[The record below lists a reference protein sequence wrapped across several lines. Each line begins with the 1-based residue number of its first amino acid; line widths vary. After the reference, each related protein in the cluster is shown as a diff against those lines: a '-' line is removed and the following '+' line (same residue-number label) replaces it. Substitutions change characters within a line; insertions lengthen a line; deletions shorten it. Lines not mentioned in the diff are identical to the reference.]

1 MYTSSMDMIKSSILI
16 VDDSAVVRRILSLA
30 ISKHPNFTIA
40 GTAVNGLEGVEFVKD
55 KKPDLVL
62 LDVEMPIMDG
72 ITALKEIRKFNPH
85 IPIIIFSSLTQ
96 KGAAT
101 TIDALTNGA
110 SDYVGKPSN
119 MADIDMAMQSIDQ
132 ILIPK
137 INSLLQ
143 RDVHKTTATQFTKSP
158 IPQAQNSQPQSDPL
172 KKIHAICIG
181 VSTGGPAAL
190 NTLFKAWQHPF
201 SVPIFIVQ
209 HMPPKFTDFLA
220 QRLSEIGVI
229 PVEEPYDGQEAL
241 PGKAYIAPGGMHMG
255 LKRKGAQVFIEVHD
269 GPLENSCRPSVDV
282 LFRSAAAVYGDH
294 LLAVVLTGMGS
305 DGMLGATEIRNKQGY
320 VIAQDEHSSVVW
332 GMPGAVVKANLAQKI
347 LSLDSVPGEIE
358 LMLRTP

>member
-1 MYTSSMDMIKSSILI
+1 MNMMKSSVLI
-16 VDDSAVVRRILSLA
+16 VDDSAVIRRILSLA
-30 ISKHPNFTIA
+30 LSKHANLSIA
-40 GTAVNGLEGVEFVKD
+40 GTATNGLEAIEFIKD

-110 SDYVGKPSN
+110 SDYVAKPSN
-119 MADIDMAMQSIDQ
+119 MADIETAMQSIDQ
-132 ILIPK
+132 LLIPK

-143 RDVHKTTATQFTKSP
+143 RNIQNAIPPQFTKSP
-158 IPQAQNSQPQSDPL
+158 VPQAPIIQPQNDPL

-181 VSTGGPAAL
+181 VSTGGPSAL
-190 NTLFKAWQHPF
+190 NTLFKAWQRPF

-209 HMPPKFTDFLA
+209 HMPPKFTDLLA
-220 QRLSEIGVI
+220 QRLSEIGAI

-241 PGKAYIAPGGMHMG
+241 PGRAYIAPGGMHMG

-282 LFRSAAAVYGDH
+282 LFRSAATVYGDH

-305 DGMLGATEIRNKQGY
+305 DGMLGAAEIRNKHGY
-320 VIAQDEHSSVVW
+320 VIAQDESSSVVW

-347 LSLDSVPGEIE
+347 ISLDLVPSEIE
-358 LMLRTP
+358 LMLRTL

>member
-1 MYTSSMDMIKSSILI
+1 MIKSSILI

-30 ISKHPNFTIA
+30 LSKYPNFNIA
-40 GTAVNGLEGVEFVKD
+40 GTAVNGLEAVEFIKE

-96 KGAAT
+96 KGAVT

-110 SDYVGKPSN
+110 SDYVAKPSN
-119 MADIDMAMQSIDQ
+119 MTDIENAMQSIDQ

-143 RDVHKTTATQFTKSP
+143 RNAINTAPPQFTKLPSA
-158 IPQAQNSQPQSDPL
+158 QAPFFLKQTDPL

-181 VSTGGPAAL
+181 VSTGGPSAL
-190 NTLFKAWQHPF
+190 NILFKSWQHPF
-201 SVPIFIVQ
+201 TVPIFIVQ
-209 HMPPKFTDFLA
+209 HMPPKFTDLLA

-229 PVEEPYDGQEAL
+229 PVAEPYDGEEAQ
-241 PGKAYIAPGGMHMG
+241 PGKAYIAPGGMHME
-255 LKRKGAQVFIEVHD
+255 LTRNGARVFIKVHD

-282 LFRSAAAVYGDH
+282 LFRSAATAYGDN

-305 DGMLGATEIRNKQGY
+305 DGMLGAAEIRNKHGY
-320 VIAQDEHSSVVW
+320 VIAQDENSSVVW
-332 GMPGAVVKANLAQKI
+332 GMPGAVVRANLAQKI
-347 LSLDSVPGEIE
+347 VSLDLVPSEIE

>member
-1 MYTSSMDMIKSSILI
+1 MDIIKSSILI
-16 VDDSAVVRRILSLA
+16 ADDSAVVRRVLNLA
-30 ISKHPNFTIA
+30 LSKHLNIAIA
-40 GTAVNGLEGVEFVKD
+40 GTAVNGLEAVEFVKD

-62 LDVEMPIMDG
+62 LDIEMPIMDG
-72 ITALKEIRKFNPH
+72 ITALKEIRKFNSH

-110 SDYVGKPSN
+110 SDYAGKPSN
-119 MADIDMAMQSIDQ
+119 MANIEMAMQSIDQ

-143 RDVHKTTATQFTKSP
+143 RNIQNILLPQVTKSAA
-158 IPQAQNSQPQSDPL
+158 IQAPNSLLQSHPL

-181 VSTGGPAAL
+181 VSTGGPSAL
-190 NTLFKAWQHPF
+190 NILFNAWQNPF

-220 QRLSEIGVI
+220 QRLSEIGVMQ
-229 PVEEPYDGQEAL
+229 VAEPYDGEEAL
-241 PGKAYIAPGGMHMG
+241 PGRAYIAPGGMHMA
-255 LKRKGAQVFIEVHD
+255 LKRSGTQVFIEVHD

-282 LFRSAAAVYGDH
+282 LFRSAATVYGDH

-305 DGMLGATEIRNKQGY
+305 DGMLGAAEIRNKHGY
-320 VIAQDEHSSVVW
+320 VIAQDENSSVVW
-332 GMPGAVVKANLAQKI
+332 GMPGSVVKANLAQKI
-347 LSLDSVPGEIE
+347 LSLDLIPGEIE
-358 LMLRTP
+358 LMLRSP

>member
-1 MYTSSMDMIKSSILI
+1 MDMIKSSILI

-30 ISKHPNFTIA
+30 LSKHTNFNIA
-40 GTAVNGLEGVEFVKD
+40 GTATNGVEAIQFIKD

-110 SDYVGKPSN
+110 SDYVAKPSN
-119 MADIDMAMQSIDQ
+119 MADIEMAMQSIDQ

-143 RDVHKTTATQFTKSP
+143 RDVHNAISPQVIKPLAHQAATFQK
-158 IPQAQNSQPQSDPL
+158 QSDPL
-172 KKIHAICIG
+172 KKIHAVCIG

-190 NTLFKAWQHPF
+190 NTLFKAWQRPF

-209 HMPPKFTDFLA
+209 HMPPKFTDLLA
-220 QRLSEIGVI
+220 QRLSEIGAI
-229 PVEEPYDGQEAL
+229 PVDEPYDGQEAL
-241 PGKAYIAPGGMHMG
+241 PGRAYIAPGGMHMG
-255 LKRKGAQVFIEVHD
+255 LKRKGTQVFIEVHD

-282 LFRSAAAVYGDH
+282 LFRSAATVYGDH

-305 DGMLGATEIRNKQGY
+305 DGMLGAAEIRKNHGY
-320 VIAQDEHSSVVW
+320 VIAQDENSSVVW
-332 GMPGAVVKANLAQKI
+332 GMPGAVIKANLAQKI
-347 LSLDSVPGEIE
+347 ISLDLVPGEIE

>member
-1 MYTSSMDMIKSSILI
+1 MDMMKSSILI

-30 ISKHPNFTIA
+30 LSKHVNLNIA
-40 GTAVNGLEGVEFVKD
+40 GTATNGVEAIQFIKD

-110 SDYVGKPSN
+110 SDYVAKPSN
-119 MADIDMAMQSIDQ
+119 MADIEMAMQSIDQ

-143 RDVHKTTATQFTKSP
+143 RDVHSTISPQVTKP
-158 IPQAQNSQPQSDPL
+158 LAPQAAIFQNQSDPL
-172 KKIHAICIG
+172 KKIHAVCIG
-181 VSTGGPAAL
+181 VSTGGPSAL
-190 NTLFKAWQHPF
+190 NTLFKAWQRPF

-209 HMPPKFTDFLA
+209 HMPPKFTDLLA

-229 PVEEPYDGQEAL
+229 PVDEPYDGQEAL
-241 PGKAYIAPGGMHMG
+241 PGRAYIAPGGMHMG
-255 LKRKGAQVFIEVHD
+255 LKRRGAQVFIEVHD

-282 LFRSAAAVYGDH
+282 LFRSAATVYGDH

-305 DGMLGATEIRNKQGY
+305 DGMLGAAEIRKNHGY
-320 VIAQDEHSSVVW
+320 VIAQDENSSVVW
-332 GMPGAVVKANLAQKI
+332 GMPGAVIKANLAQKI
-347 LSLDSVPGEIE
+347 ISLDLVPGEIE

>member
-1 MYTSSMDMIKSSILI
+1 MDIIKSSILI

-30 ISKHPNFTIA
+30 LAKHDNFTIA
-40 GTAVNGLEGVEFVKD
+40 GTAVNGLEAVEIIKV

-96 KGAAT
+96 KGAVT

-119 MADIDMAMQSIDQ
+119 MADIEMAMQSIDQ

-143 RDVHKTTATQFTKSP
+143 RNIRSTTPPQFTKP
-158 IPQAQNSQPQSDPL
+158 LATQAPNSQTQSDPL

-190 NTLFKAWQHPF
+190 NTLFKAWQHSF

-220 QRLSEIGVI
+220 QRLSDVGVT
-229 PVEEPYDGQEAL
+229 PVAEPYDGEEVL
-241 PGKAYIAPGGMHMG
+241 PGKAYIAPGGMHME
-255 LKRKGAQVFIEVHD
+255 LKRRGTQVFIEVHD

-282 LFRSAAAVYGDH
+282 LFRSAATVYGDH

-305 DGMLGATEIRNKQGY
+305 DGMLGAAEIRNKKGY
-320 VIAQDEHSSVVW
+320 VIAQDENSSVVW

>member
-1 MYTSSMDMIKSSILI
+1 MDIIKSSILI

-30 ISKHPNFTIA
+30 LSKHDNFTIA
-40 GTAVNGLEGVEFVKD
+40 GTAVNGVEAVEFIRV

-143 RDVHKTTATQFTKSP
+143 RNRHNTAPPQFTKSP
-158 IPQAQNSQPQSDPL
+158 ATYAPNIQPQSLPL

-220 QRLSEIGVI
+220 QRLSDVGVM
-229 PVEEPYDGQEAL
+229 PVAEPYDGEEAL
-241 PGKAYIAPGGMHMG
+241 PGKAYIAPGGMHME
-255 LKRKGAQVFIEVHD
+255 LKRRGTQVFIEVHD

-282 LFRSAAAVYGDH
+282 LFRSAATVYGDH

-305 DGMLGATEIRNKQGY
+305 DGMLGAAEIRNKKGY
-320 VIAQDEHSSVVW
+320 VIAQDENSSVVW
-332 GMPGAVVKANLAQKI
+332 GMPGAIVKANLAQKI
-347 LSLDSVPGEIE
+347 LALDSVPGEIE

>member
-1 MYTSSMDMIKSSILI
+1 MDMIKSSILI

-30 ISKHPNFTIA
+30 LSKHANFNIA
-40 GTAVNGLEGVEFVKD
+40 GTSTNGVEAIQFIKD

-110 SDYVGKPSN
+110 SDYVAKPSN
-119 MADIDMAMQSIDQ
+119 MADIEMAMQSIDQ

-143 RDVHKTTATQFTKSP
+143 RDVHIAISPQVTKP
-158 IPQAQNSQPQSDPL
+158 PAPQAAIFQKQSDPL
-172 KKIHAICIG
+172 KKIHAVCIG

-190 NTLFKAWQHPF
+190 NTLFKAWQRPF

-209 HMPPKFTDFLA
+209 HMPPKFTDLLA

-229 PVEEPYDGQEAL
+229 PVDEPYDGQEAL
-241 PGKAYIAPGGMHMG
+241 PGRAYIAPGGMHMG
-255 LKRKGAQVFIEVHD
+255 LKRKGTQVFIEVHD

-305 DGMLGATEIRNKQGY
+305 DGMLGAAEIRKNHGY
-320 VIAQDEHSSVVW
+320 VIAQDENSSVVW
-332 GMPGAVVKANLAQKI
+332 GMPGAVIKANLAQKI
-347 LSLDSVPGEIE
+347 ISLDQVPGEIE